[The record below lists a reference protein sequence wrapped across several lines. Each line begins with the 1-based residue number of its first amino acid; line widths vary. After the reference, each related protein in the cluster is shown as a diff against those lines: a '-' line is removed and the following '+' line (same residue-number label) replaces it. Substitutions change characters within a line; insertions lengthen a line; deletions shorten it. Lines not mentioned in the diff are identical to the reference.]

1 MRLPKA
7 AERRWMNAMAIV
19 AVLVVTGTLI
29 QRSRS
34 YASLARFHAESEKE
48 CWRVLEASE
57 GVQFDSEHRK
67 DWIARTRGVLRYHTR
82 MARKYERTARY
93 PWLPVAPDPPEPS
106 E

>member
-1 MRLPKA
+1 MD
-7 AERRWMNAMAIV
+7 ERDGDRGGPRRDRDVDPEV
-19 AVLVVTGTLI
+19 A
-29 QRSRS
+29 S

-106 E
+106 Q